1 MTLLVILHVLIS
13 VFLIFVVLIQGGKGA
28 EMGAAFGGASQ
39 TVFGSRGAATFL
51 NKLTTYVA
59 VAFMATSLILAISS
73 SRATSIIKGGSG
85 GGAPM
90 SAPAGMPAMPAAP
103 GAPATLPS
111 GMPLPGSTQG
121 GAQAPAAPQG
131 TAPAKAAPAAPT
143 APAAQQQPTTKK

>member
-1 MTLLVILHVLIS
+1 MMTLLVILHVLIS
-13 VFLIFVVLIQGGKGA
+13 LFLIFVVLIQGGKGA

-59 VAFMATSLILAISS
+59 VAFMATSLILAVSS
-73 SRATSIIKGGSG
+73 SRANSIIKGGSG

-103 GAPATLPS
+103 GAPSTLPS
-111 GMPLPGSTQG
+111 GMPLPGATQG
-121 GAQAPAAPQG
+121 GAQAPA
-131 TAPAKAAPAAPT
+131 PAKAVPAAPA